1 MARAAAAP
9 PAVAPAPPALPRPSA
24 GEESGEEQFFDA
36 LEASASMRS
45 AAVDLHA
52 SASSSAVAA
61 AVAAQLLPVAQQVQ
75 ALLASIDGTL
85 RALEARLAASSPPS
99 SATALAWPSPGAWL
113 APALL
118 ACSLATAG
126 AFVGTRLAL
135 R

>member
-1 MARAAAAP
+1 LS
-9 PAVAPAPPALPRPSA
+9 LPRPSA
-24 GEESGEEQFFDA
+24 GEEGEEQFFDA

-45 AAVDLHA
+45 AAADLHVPA
-52 SASSSAVAA
+52 SASATAEAA
-61 AVAAQLLPVAQQVQ
+61 ARLLPVAQQVQ

-85 RALEARLAASSPPS
+85 RALEARLAAPS
-99 SATALAWPSPGAWL
+99 SSGGAIAQGTSPGAWL

-126 AFVGTRLAL
+126 AFVGCRLAL